1 MIEQQT
7 IRQIADRILGAT
19 PPGTKV
25 IVFGSV
31 ARGTARA
38 NSDLDLLVVEPEQ
51 RNHYQE
57 AGRLYCLM
65 RGIKTPVD
73 ILVTDTTTYEHWRD
87 TPCTVFHEAYR
98 EGQVL
103 GESA

>member
-7 IRQIADRILGAT
+7 IRKIADRILGAT
-19 PPGTKV
+19 PPGTRV

-38 NSDLDLLVVEPEQ
+38 DSDLDLLVVEPEQ
-51 RNHYQE
+51 KNHYQE

-65 RGIKTPVD
+65 RGIKTPLD
-73 ILVTDTTTYEHWRD
+73 ILVTDARTYEYWKE
-87 TPCTVFHEAYR
+87 TPCTVFNEAHR